1 MPRRKSPPRLYLD
14 PKRKAYVIRDGA
26 RFIRTGF
33 DQQHIA
39 DAENALAIYIGQKYA
54 PPDTDTPTVM
64 EVLAAY
70 TSDVL
75 PHRAT
80 RRNIGY
86 TIKSLSRWWS
96 GKNIT
101 EVTARTCREYAA
113 TKTPAGAAGDLK
125 TLRAAIKHWQTEHGR
140 LAVQPIVWMPPAG
153 PGRERWLTRSE
164 LARLLRAAQAQHIR
178 RFILLAY
185 YTGSRPGVI
194 LRLQWGQIDLSA
206 GVMARRA
213 IGEAVHAKKRAPRV
227 RLGKRI
233 LAHLRRWKRLDGE
246 AVRYLCHYEGR
257 VVSDP
262 HAAWKRT
269 VRDAGLGGIT
279 RHTIRH
285 TRATHLVQAGVS
297 LWDAAG
303 ALGMTVKTLEAVY
316 GHHHPDWQ
324 RNVADV

>member
-1 MPRRKSPPRLYLD
+1 
-14 PKRKAYVIRDGA
+14 
-26 RFIRTGF
+26 
-33 DQQHIA
+33 
-39 DAENALAIYIGQKYA
+39 
-54 PPDTDTPTVM
+54 M